1 VKAALLLLAA
11 GEGERFG
18 GEVPKVL
25 APLAGTTIL
34 RCSLAPF
41 LAIQTIHEIIV
52 AAPERS
58 LDEMKMS
65 LPKEAR
71 IRVVAGGRTR
81 QESARRALNAVHE
94 GANLVVVHDAARPVV
109 TRDSIEAVLNA
120 AEAHGAAVVAVPMVD
135 TVKRVQEGLVE
146 ATLRREVLWAAQT
159 PQAFRLSLYREAH
172 QRAEADGFVTTD
184 DASLIE
190 HFGLCSVAVVQGS
203 PRNIKIT
210 HPEDLALAEFYLAHP

>member
-25 APLAGTTIL
+25 TPLAGTTIL
-34 RCSLAPF
+34 RRSLTPF
-41 LAIQTIHEIIV
+41 LAIPAIHEVIV

-65 LPKEAR
+65 LPREPR
-71 IRVVAGGRTR
+71 VRVVAGGRTR
-81 QESARRALNAVHE
+81 QESARRALNGVHE
-94 GANLVVVHDAARPVV
+94 EADLVVVHDAARPLVMQ
-109 TRDSIEAVLNA
+109 DSIEAVLNA
-120 AEAHGAAVVAVPMVD
+120 AEAHGAAVVAVSMVD
-135 TVKRVQEGLVE
+135 TVKRVHEGVVE

-159 PQAFRLSLYREAH
+159 PQAFRLSLYQEAH
-172 QRAEADGFVTTD
+172 RRAEAEGFVTTD

-210 HPEDLALAEFYLAHP
+210 HPEDLALAEFYLAHQ